1 MLPGWGRVI
10 LIWWRRSWGGREES
24 TCSRW
29 RKEKKV
35 GGLLEL
41 RENVAVY
48 IFFERRMKENIFF
61 EGWKQWSSAA
71 GKLGF
76 TAPERRGLSRWPR
89 AAFER
94 NKGEIT
100 AARTLGS

>member
-1 MLPGWGRVI
+1 
-10 LIWWRRSWGGREES
+10 
-24 TCSRW
+24 
-29 RKEKKV
+29 
-35 GGLLEL
+35 
-41 RENVAVY
+41 
-48 IFFERRMKENIFF
+48 MKENIFF

-100 AARTLGS
+100 AARDLGELEMVEVAVYQTAMAAPPYYPL

>member
-1 MLPGWGRVI
+1 MDEKKAPAQGGEKR
-10 LIWWRRSWGGREES
+10 RRS
-24 TCSRW
+24 
-29 RKEKKV
+29 V
-35 GGLLEL
+35 VLLEL
-41 RENVAVY
+41 RKNVAVY
-48 IFFERRMKENIFF
+48 IFFERRTKENIFF

-89 AAFER
+89 ALAVAAFER